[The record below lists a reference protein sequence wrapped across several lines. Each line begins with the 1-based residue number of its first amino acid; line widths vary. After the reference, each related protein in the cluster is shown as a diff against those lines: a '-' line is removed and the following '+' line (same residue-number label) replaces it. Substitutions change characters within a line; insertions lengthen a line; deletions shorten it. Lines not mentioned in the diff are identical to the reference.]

1 MLANRSRRAT
11 VAVLSIAALGTGTA
25 VVTAPAQAGLLDGVP
40 NIGAIITQT
49 GETLGGLVP
58 GTGGVVTGVTG
69 AVGGVVSGV
78 QGSVSG
84 VVDQTLGGVVGG
96 GGGLLPDSVVS
107 SLLNTLLGNS
117 GAAPG
122 TPGFGTSGDP
132 IVLSGAQRGPGGI
145 ILLDASAPNPKV
157 RVLSKLRQV
166 SKTGKMR
173 IEIRTNEPGIVA
185 VAGNIRPG
193 AAVKKSRKGSRKL
206 IKVPQVVLA
215 YRKAGKLVVTMKLSR
230 SARKALGRA
239 KNAKMSVG
247 TIAVDVFKNQDSDRK
262 KLKIKR

>member
-11 VAVLSIAALGTGTA
+11 AAVLSIAALGTGTA

-40 NIGAIITQT
+40 SITQT

-58 GTGGVVTGVTG
+58 GAGGVVTEVTG

-78 QGSVSG
+78 EGSVSG

-96 GGGLLPDSVVS
+96 GGGPLPDSVVS
-107 SLLNTLLGNS
+107 SLLNTLLANS

-145 ILLDASAPNPKV
+145 LLDASAPNPKV
-157 RVLSKLRQV
+157 RVLSKLKQV
-166 SKTGKMR
+166 AKTGKMR
-173 IEIRTNEPGIVA
+173 IEIRMNEPGIVA
-185 VAGNIRPG
+185 IAGNIRPG

-230 SARKALGRA
+230 SARTALGRA